1 MALHPQVT
9 AAAELRRRPP
19 PEVLAADP
27 ETQLRF
33 VRDAMEESNEAE
45 CGPPLPLPVVVD
57 VDADGVP
64 ARLYAK
70 SFGAPVF
77 VYAHGGGWCYGS
89 IETVDRFCRRVA
101 DRSGCAVLSVGYRL
115 APEHVFPAPIED
127 VETVLGYVR
136 KEGADLGVDPSRLA
150 IGGDSAGGQIATVV
164 ARRQRDAATPLD
176 HQVLIYPALDPLTS
190 ADSYDELGGYGLD
203 RDSMRSAWA
212 AYVPDP
218 MLRFTP
224 DVAPMA
230 ADLAGLPATL
240 IITAEYD
247 VLRDEGERYV
257 ERLRAAGVPARLS
270 RYDGV
275 HHRFAEL
282 IGILDQAGKARDEMC
297 AWLQEVFAGSGP
309 STVPPGEGM
318 AFTQPARAGLIRREG
333 HGRGAE
339 ADM

>member
-247 VLRDEGERYV
+247 VLRDEGAEYADA
-257 ERLRAAGVPARLS
+257 LAAAGVPVVHTRYLQMNHGFARKLATI
-270 RYDGV
+270 D
-275 HHRFAEL
+275 A
-282 IGILDQAGKARDEMC
+282 
-297 AWLQEVFAGSGP
+297 
-309 STVPPGEGM
+309 
-318 AFTQPARAGLIRREG
+318 ARAT
-333 HGRGAE
+333 
-339 ADM
+339 ADQVASSLRAALTF